1 MFLFGLTLTFEE
13 ARARVSILCAVRD
26 AGRTTR
32 DRPRASLLRRPFRVP
47 LMRTLHPWLCRH
59 RSESEDH
66 RQRRTPHSDRHTRTH
81 HIQIGIMRAWWR
93 CDLKH
98 TLQVLVESAIS
109 SDVIANHHPAN
120 QDALPR
126 VQRRSISS
134 RLRAGILF
142 SAKAERS
149 LIPGADAAHRS
160 GRVFECLHRR
170 DTARCAR
177 AG

>member
-1 MFLFGLTLTFEE
+1 M
-13 ARARVSILCAVRD
+13 VAVL
-26 AGRTTR
+26 
-32 DRPRASLLRRPFRVP
+32 S
-47 LMRTLHPWLCRH
+47 
-59 RSESEDH
+59 
-66 RQRRTPHSDRHTRTH
+66 
-81 HIQIGIMRAWWR
+81 
-93 CDLKH
+93 KH

-126 VQRRSISS
+126 VRRRSISS